1 MMKLV
6 MRLAVVLI
14 LFCCFLSLLLLIYF
28 TNTKPAS
35 IFLIRL
41 LLKRVHY
48 DLDIKRSSSLNTLST
63 TAKMGRPMTSRNV
76 IEMPKVSDNG
86 ARVESYTI
94 DDVISTTTAMFPH
107 PEQNYT
113 HAKHFDGITTEPLLV
128 DTGPGTYLSFDCV
141 NKLSTL

>member
-41 LLKRVHY
+41 LLKRVHF
-48 DLDIKRSSSLNTLST
+48 DLDIKRSSSVNPLAP
-63 TAKMGRPMTSRNV
+63 TAKTATPVTLRNV
-76 IEMPKVSDNG
+76 VGLPKVGDNG
-86 ARVESYTI
+86 ARVKSYTI
-94 DDVISTTTAMFPH
+94 DDVITNTTTMFPH
-107 PEQNYT
+107 PEQIHT

-128 DTGPGTYLSFDCV
+128 DTGPGTYVSFDCV
-141 NKLSTL
+141 SKISTL

>member
-48 DLDIKRSSSLNTLST
+48 DLDIKHSTSLNTL
-63 TAKMGRPMTSRNV
+63 AKMTTPVTSRNV
-76 IEMPKVSDNG
+76 VEMPKFSDND
-86 ARVESYTI
+86 ARVKSYTI
-94 DDVISTTTAMFPH
+94 DDVLSTTTAMFPH
-107 PEQNYT
+107 PEQINT

-141 NKLSTL
+141 SMLETI

>member
-14 LFCCFLSLLLLIYF
+14 LLCCFLSLLLLIYF

-48 DLDIKRSSSLNTLST
+48 DLDIKRSSSLKTLETS
-63 TAKMGRPMTSRNV
+63 AKMTTPVTLRKV
-76 IEMPKVSDNG
+76 VEMPKVSDNA
-86 ARVESYTI
+86 ARVKSYTI

-107 PEQNYT
+107 PEQIHT
-113 HAKHFDGITTEPLLV
+113 HAKHFDDITMEPLLV

-141 NKLSTL
+141 SKLSTL